1 MGHNRKNFRALLKS
15 IIGNL
20 KSIIGVGLP
29 RTIICSESK
38 TTVTFKF
45 EVLFVA
51 IVTGVLPDDQ
61 NHFDKL
67 ISSMCPDSGYFMC
80 QGIPQN
86 MSTMM
91 TFQTK
96 SLRSWD
102 LPFQQLDHKDYIMWL
117 KSTSSSPS
125 AKAPPQRCKFC
136 TNLMYHIRREG
147 KKQESVTSEQKAAS
161 VQPSSHFPMK
171 YLSPAS
177 QEERRSS
184 LSKERKSLKQQVRSN
199 LENAN
204 CIIKLISY

>member
-1 MGHNRKNFRALLKS
+1 M
-15 IIGNL
+15 
-20 KSIIGVGLP
+20 
-29 RTIICSESK
+29 IICSESK

-51 IVTGVLPDDQ
+51 IVTEVLPDDQ
-61 NHFDKL
+61 NRFDEL
-67 ISSMCPDSGYFMC
+67 ISSMCPDSRYFMC
-80 QGIPQN
+80 QGIPHN

-91 TFQTK
+91 AFQTN

-102 LPFQQLDHKDYIMWL
+102 LPFQRLDHKDCIMWL
-117 KSTSSSPS
+117 KSTSSSAS
-125 AKAPPQRCKFC
+125 AKTPPQRCKGC
-136 TNLMYHIRREG
+136 TNLMYYIRREG
-147 KKQESVTSEQKAAS
+147 KKRESVTSEQKAAR

-184 LSKERKSLKQQVRSN
+184 LSKERKSLKQQVCSN